1 MMNILLVVVPRYG
14 AYLMTATGAM
24 MLFSNFVYYW
34 LLPSNALVI
43 HIEDVTITF
52 ELGWCY
58 WLILIAGKKRK
69 CPILSRDASFAFTDP
84 LVIFLIQL
92 ICFRIPLF
100 DGWWIHFHHRSDL
113 PPQVL
118 HHS

>member
-1 MMNILLVVVPRYG
+1 MNILLVVVPRYG

-52 ELGWCY
+52 ELGWCF
-58 WLILIAGKKRK
+58 WLILVAGIEKYLR
-69 CPILSRDASFAFTDP
+69 
-84 LVIFLIQL
+84 
-92 ICFRIPLF
+92 
-100 DGWWIHFHHRSDL
+100 
-113 PPQVL
+113 
-118 HHS
+118 